1 MNLQE
6 DINRIKE
13 IMLIEQKRT
22 YSVSSSCK
30 SKWDPLLP
38 KAIKYMK
45 DWVSNPTTRQKFENN
60 WGITAAKKGMSSKLR
75 TDRVKTAYDS
85 IVSAVSGL
93 GTDKTKL
100 LNAISTLS
108 ANEFK
113 LVLKSFSDKRTGYSN
128 FQDMVNQEFDSYDLE
143 DANKLKEILKNKR
156 IQSEVGIAKNKFG
169 NTFFYDFTMSVDERI
184 DATLEYDILGST
196 VDSIFDKYLEI
207 INNATIRYYNGDD
220 DDNAY
225 AFVNS
230 NEPTIINVNCSQND
244 PAPYNTLV
252 HEIQHL
258 LYFIKPLNPDI
269 KIENVFGTYA
279 NNRTS
284 STGQTDP
291 SIKNIKQTSQ
301 NLGVNEYYLRYF
313 YNVAKLNPEYSCEHT
328 EKMSNIMAIRS
339 KFNLS
344 PNDKIT
350 FEMIK
355 PYMMGNKDD
364 TDITWLLSC
373 WASKGFPEI
382 NQILGR
388 INQLAFQQTSSS
400 GDRNLA

>member
-355 PYMMGNKDD
+355 PYMMGNKWHG
-364 TDITWLLSC
+364 DINFLLSC
-373 WASKGFPEI
+373 WASKGFPDI
-382 NQILGR
+382 NNTLNR

>member
-1 MNLQE
+1 MK
-6 DINRIKE
+6 IRITERQYKS
-13 IMLIEQKRT
+13 LIEQQ
-22 YSVSSSCK
+22 SVSYSCK
-30 SKWDPLLP
+30 SKYDTLLP
-38 KAIKYMK
+38 KAQKYMK

-128 FQDMVNQEFDSYDLE
+128 FQDMVNQEFDQYDLK

-156 IQSEVGIAKNKFG
+156 IQSEVRTAKNSFG
-169 NTFFYDFTMSVDERI
+169 ETFFHDFTMYVDERI
-184 DATLEYDILGST
+184 DATLEYDILGDT
-196 VDSIFDKYLEI
+196 VDSIFKRYIEI
-207 INNATIRYYNGDD
+207 IDNVVLRYYNKNDG
-220 DDNAY
+220 AL
-225 AFVNS
+225 AFVQYH
-230 NEPTIINVNCSQND
+230 EEIIINLNCSYND
-244 PAPYNTLV
+244 TEAYETLV

-258 LYFIKPLNPDI
+258 LYFKKPLNPDI
-269 KIENVFGTYA
+269 KVEKIFKTPAKPGT
-279 NNRTS
+279 
-284 STGQTDP
+284 
-291 SIKNIKQTSQ
+291 KKQTGTNDTLFKQISQ
-301 NLGVNEYYLRYF
+301 NLGVSQQSLNYF
-313 YNVAKLNPEYSCEHT
+313 YNLGKSKGEYSCDHS

-339 KFNLS
+339 LFNLS

-355 PYMMGNKDD
+355 PYMMGNKWHG
-364 TDITWLLSC
+364 DINFLLSC
-373 WASKGFPEI
+373 WASKGFPDI
-382 NQILGR
+382 NNTLNR

>member
-1 MNLQE
+1 MK
-6 DINRIKE
+6 IRITERQYKS
-13 IMLIEQKRT
+13 LIEQQ
-22 YSVSSSCK
+22 SVSYSCK
-30 SKWDPLLP
+30 SKYDTLLP
-38 KAIKYMK
+38 KAQKYMK

-128 FQDMVNQEFDSYDLE
+128 FQDMVNQEFDRYDLK

-156 IQSEVGIAKNKFG
+156 IQSEVRTAKNSFG
-169 NTFFYDFTMSVDERI
+169 ETFFHDFTMYVDERI
-184 DATLEYDILGST
+184 DATLEYDILGDT
-196 VDSIFDKYLEI
+196 VDSIFKRYIEI
-207 INNATIRYYNGDD
+207 IDNVVLRYYNKNDG
-220 DDNAY
+220 AL
-225 AFVNS
+225 AFVQNH
-230 NEPTIINVNCSQND
+230 EKIIINLNCSYND
-244 PAPYNTLV
+244 TEAYETLV

-258 LYFIKPLNPDI
+258 LYFKKPLNPDI
-269 KIENVFGTYA
+269 KVEKIFKTPAKPGT
-279 NNRTS
+279 
-284 STGQTDP
+284 
-291 SIKNIKQTSQ
+291 KKQTGTNDTLFKQISQ
-301 NLGVNEYYLRYF
+301 NLGVSQQSLNYF
-313 YNVAKLNPEYSCEHT
+313 YNLGKSKGEYSCDHS

-339 KFNLS
+339 LFNLS

-355 PYMMGNKDD
+355 PYMMGNKWHG
-364 TDITWLLSC
+364 DINFLLSC
-373 WASKGFPEI
+373 WASKGFPDI
-382 NQILGR
+382 NNTLNR

>member
-1 MNLQE
+1 
-6 DINRIKE
+6 
-13 IMLIEQKRT
+13 MLIEQKRT

-60 WGITAAKKGMSSKLR
+60 WGITAAKKAMSSKLR

-93 GTDKTKL
+93 GTNKPKL

-108 ANEFK
+108 LYEFK
-113 LVLKSFSDKRTGYSN
+113 LLLKSFSDKKTGYLN
-128 FQDMVNQEFDSYDLE
+128 FQDMINQEFDRYDLE
-143 DANKLKEILKNKR
+143 DANKLQEILKNKG
-156 IQSEVGIAKNKFG
+156 IQSQVRTIENNAGQ
-169 NTFFYDFTMSVDERI
+169 TLFYDFTIDVDERL
-184 DATLEYDILGST
+184 DATVEYDILRTT
-196 VDSIFDKYLEI
+196 VDSIFEKYTKTI
-207 INNATIRYYNGDD
+207 DNAIIRYYNETDG
-220 DDNAY
+220 AY
-225 AFVNS
+225 AFVTAS
-230 NEPTIINVNCSQND
+230 EPTIINVNCFQND

-269 KIENVFGTYA
+269 KIENVFGTYT

>member
-1 MNLQE
+1 MK
-6 DINRIKE
+6 IRITERQYKS
-13 IMLIEQKRT
+13 LIEQQ
-22 YSVSSSCK
+22 SVSYSCK
-30 SKWDPLLP
+30 SKYDTLLP
-38 KAIKYMK
+38 KAQKYMK

-128 FQDMVNQEFDSYDLE
+128 FQDMVNQEFDRYDLK

-156 IQSEVGIAKNKFG
+156 IQSEVRTAKNSFG
-169 NTFFYDFTMSVDERI
+169 ETFFHDFTMYVDERI
-184 DATLEYDILGST
+184 DATLEYDILGDT
-196 VDSIFDKYLEI
+196 VDSIFKRYIEI
-207 INNATIRYYNGDD
+207 IDNVVLRYYNKNDG
-220 DDNAY
+220 AL
-225 AFVNS
+225 AFVQYH
-230 NEPTIINVNCSQND
+230 EEIIINLNCSYND
-244 PAPYNTLV
+244 TEAYETLV

-258 LYFIKPLNPDI
+258 LYFKKPLNPDI
-269 KIENVFGTYA
+269 KVEKIFKTPAKPGT
-279 NNRTS
+279 
-284 STGQTDP
+284 
-291 SIKNIKQTSQ
+291 KKQTGTNDTLFKQISQ
-301 NLGVNEYYLRYF
+301 NLGVSQQSLNYF
-313 YNVAKLNPEYSCEHT
+313 YNLGKSKGEYSCDHS

-339 KFNLS
+339 LFNLS

-355 PYMMGNKDD
+355 PYMMGNKWHG
-364 TDITWLLSC
+364 DINFLLSC
-373 WASKGFPEI
+373 WASKGFPDI
-382 NQILGR
+382 NNTLNR

>member
-1 MNLQE
+1 MNLHE
-6 DINRIKE
+6 DIERIKE

-60 WGITAAKKGMSSKLR
+60 WGITAAKKAMSSKLR

-93 GTDKTKL
+93 GTNKPKL

-108 ANEFK
+108 LYEFK
-113 LVLKSFSDKRTGYSN
+113 LLLKSFSDKKTGYLN
-128 FQDMVNQEFDSYDLE
+128 FQDMINQEFDRYDLE
-143 DANKLKEILKNKR
+143 DANKLQEILKNKG
-156 IQSEVGIAKNKFG
+156 IQSQVRTIENNAGQ
-169 NTFFYDFTMSVDERI
+169 TLFYDFTIDVDERL
-184 DATLEYDILGST
+184 DATVEYDILRTT
-196 VDSIFDKYLEI
+196 VDSIFEKYTKTI
-207 INNATIRYYNGDD
+207 DNAIIRYYNETDG
-220 DDNAY
+220 AY
-225 AFVNS
+225 AFVTAS
-230 NEPTIINVNCSQND
+230 EPTIINVNCFQND

-339 KFNLS
+339 LFNLS

>member
-1 MNLQE
+1 MK
-6 DINRIKE
+6 IRITERQYKS
-13 IMLIEQKRT
+13 LIEQQ
-22 YSVSSSCK
+22 SVSYSCK
-30 SKWDPLLP
+30 SKYDTLLP
-38 KAIKYMK
+38 KAQKYMK

-128 FQDMVNQEFDSYDLE
+128 FQDMVNQEFDRYDLK

-156 IQSEVGIAKNKFG
+156 IQSEVRTAKNSFG
-169 NTFFYDFTMSVDERI
+169 ETFFHDFTMYVDERI
-184 DATLEYDILGST
+184 DATLEYDILGDT
-196 VDSIFDKYLEI
+196 VDSIFKRYIEI
-207 INNATIRYYNGDD
+207 IDNVVLRYYNKNDG
-220 DDNAY
+220 AL
-225 AFVNS
+225 AFVQYH
-230 NEPTIINVNCSQND
+230 EEIIINLNCSYND
-244 PAPYNTLV
+244 TEAYETLV

-258 LYFIKPLNPDI
+258 LYFKKPLNPDI
-269 KIENVFGTYA
+269 KVEKIFKTPAKPGT
-279 NNRTS
+279 
-284 STGQTDP
+284 
-291 SIKNIKQTSQ
+291 KKQTGTNDTLFKQISQ
-301 NLGVNEYYLRYF
+301 DLGVSQQSLNYF
-313 YNVAKLNPEYSCEHT
+313 YNLGKYKGEYSCDHS

-339 KFNLS
+339 LFNLS

-355 PYMMGNKDD
+355 PYMMGNKWHG
-364 TDITWLLSC
+364 DINFLLSC
-373 WASKGFPEI
+373 WASKGFPDI
-382 NQILGR
+382 NNTLNR

>member
-60 WGITAAKKGMSSKLR
+60 WGITATKKGMSSKLR

-156 IQSEVGIAKNKFG
+156 IQSEVRTAKNSFG
-169 NTFFYDFTMSVDERI
+169 ETFFHDFTMYVDERI
-184 DATLEYDILGST
+184 DATLEYDILGDT
-196 VDSIFDKYLEI
+196 VDSIFKRYIEI
-207 INNATIRYYNGDD
+207 IDNVVLRYYNKNDG
-220 DDNAY
+220 AL
-225 AFVNS
+225 AFVQYH
-230 NEPTIINVNCSQND
+230 EEIIINLNCSYND
-244 PAPYNTLV
+244 TEAYETLV

-258 LYFIKPLNPDI
+258 LYFKKPLNPDI
-269 KIENVFGTYA
+269 KVEKIFKTPAKPGT
-279 NNRTS
+279 
-284 STGQTDP
+284 
-291 SIKNIKQTSQ
+291 KKQTGTNDTLFKQISQ
-301 NLGVNEYYLRYF
+301 NLGVSQQSLNYF
-313 YNVAKLNPEYSCEHT
+313 YNLGKSKGEYSCDHS

-339 KFNLS
+339 LFNLS

-355 PYMMGNKDD
+355 PYMMGNKWHG
-364 TDITWLLSC
+364 DINFLLSC
-373 WASKGFPEI
+373 WASKGFPDI
-382 NQILGR
+382 NNTLNR